1 MRYVFD
7 PEKDA
12 VNRRKHG
19 VSLALAEIVFD
30 RPALSIP
37 DDRFDYGE
45 VRMVAFGAIAGRLFV
60 CVYVDRID
68 ERRVV
73 SLRKANPREVK
84 RYGQALK

>member
-30 RPALSIP
+30 GPALSIP